1 MGQARWFRLRFQ
13 VSVTTAILAVIAL
26 VTAAAIGNVYY
37 SSTLAARDSAAGL
50 FAEVSARMV
59 AQVDRQMA
67 ETLTLSGWGA
77 RMPVLNAP
85 VQADGPENP
94 AVPLLT
100 ELLES
105 EPALYSLYAGRQ
117 NGDFLQVIAT
127 RGDDRVRQAH
137 RAPAGTD
144 MIVRTITGQG
154 PDRTQR
160 WAYLDRQ
167 GAVLGRAED
176 AAPDYD
182 PRQRDWYAPAQQAPG
197 PVLSAPYLFHSLRQP
212 GITASRRLAGAD
224 GVVGVDI
231 TLAGLSDF
239 ITGLKISANGGVV
252 VLDGQAR
259 VLAAGGG
266 LLGRLDPL
274 VPLRDAPAPLAAPL
288 AAAVST
294 GDRGAIRHL
303 DAGGVAMMAHISDWT
318 APGGQTLTI
327 AVVAPFEDFTGHI
340 RTMQHRTLLL
350 IVLVMLIIVPVAV
363 IGSGRLAG
371 TVRALAAEAQRVQAF
386 DFSGSSPTDSM
397 IIEFDTLGRAF
408 DTMKGS
414 LAGKAAALELAQTK
428 LEKLVGLGIALSAE
442 KDSNIL
448 MEKIL
453 MGAKELT
460 NADGGTLYIRTE
472 DETLRFQILR
482 NDTLKVAVGGA
493 SGDLPQIPDVPL
505 RDADGQPNHHN
516 VVSHCVNAEK
526 TVNIADAYDS
536 AEFDF
541 SGTKVFDQRNGYR
554 SQSFLTVPLK
564 PRGGGIIGAL
574 QLINAR
580 VPGTG
585 DIIPFDP
592 DIQSFVEALAAQAAT
607 ALYNRQLLD
616 AQEEL
621 MDAMIKIIA
630 GAIDAKS
637 PYTGGHCERV
647 PELALMLAE
656 EAGKVNSGPL
666 ADFGFKT
673 DEEWREFKIGA
684 WLHDC
689 GKVVTPEYVVDKAT
703 KLETIYN
710 RIHEVRTR
718 FEVLLRDAMIDYLRG
733 LIAGQEDEAT
743 LRARL
748 EERQA
753 RLRED
758 FAFIAD
764 CNVGGEFMAPDKVE
778 RLKQIAAQEWTR
790 TLDDRLGLSHEE
802 LKRFPADA
810 PALPVPEKLLDD
822 KPWHVI
828 PRPPGGLDRYD
839 GLGFQTKIPEA
850 LYNFGEVYNLSVSRG
865 TLSEEERFK
874 INEHIMQTIAML
886 EGLPFP
892 KHLKRVPEY
901 AGTHHETMIGTGYPR
916 KLDASGLSVPAR
928 IMAIAD
934 IFEALTASDRP
945 YKKAK
950 SLSESVKILS
960 FFKKDRHIDGD
971 LFDLFLTSGV
981 YRKYA
986 ERFLLPEQMDEVDIS
1001 QYITPPPAVPVA

>member
-1 MGQARWFRLRFQ
+1 M
-13 VSVTTAILAVIAL
+13 
-26 VTAAAIGNVYY
+26 
-37 SSTLAARDSAAGL
+37 
-50 FAEVSARMV
+50 
-59 AQVDRQMA
+59 
-67 ETLTLSGWGA
+67 
-77 RMPVLNAP
+77 
-85 VQADGPENP
+85 
-94 AVPLLT
+94 
-100 ELLES
+100 
-105 EPALYSLYAGRQ
+105 
-117 NGDFLQVIAT
+117 
-127 RGDDRVRQAH
+127 
-137 RAPAGTD
+137 
-144 MIVRTITGQG
+144 
-154 PDRTQR
+154 
-160 WAYLDRQ
+160 
-167 GAVLGRAED
+167 
-176 AAPDYD
+176 
-182 PRQRDWYAPAQQAPG
+182 
-197 PVLSAPYLFHSLRQP
+197 
-212 GITASRRLAGAD
+212 
-224 GVVGVDI
+224 VGVDI
-231 TLAGLSDF
+231 TLAGLAEF
-239 ITGLKISANGGVV
+239 ISGQKISANGGVV
-252 VLDGQAR
+252 VLDGQR
-259 VLAAGGG
+259 KVLAAGSG
-266 LLGRLDPL
+266 LLGSLPPL
-274 VPLRDAPAPLAAPL
+274 SALETAPVPLGAALGAVLASGQGP
-288 AAAVST
+288 
-294 GDRGAIRHL
+294 RMHHL
-303 DAGGVAMMAHISDWT
+303 DVGGTAMMTHISDWK
-318 APGGQTLTI
+318 APGGQSLSI

-350 IVLVMLIIVPVAV
+350 IAVVMLIILPVAV
-363 IGSGRLAG
+363 IASGRLAS
-371 TVRALAAEAQRVQAF
+371 TVRALAAEAQRVQGF
-386 DFSGSSPTDSM
+386 DFSGSSPKDSM
-397 IIEFDTLGRAF
+397 IIEFDALAGAF
-408 DTMKGS
+408 ESMKGS
-414 LAGKAAALELAQTK
+414 LASKANALELAQSK
-428 LEKLVGLGIALSAE
+428 LEKLVRLGIGLSAE
-442 KDSNIL
+442 KDSNTL

-453 MGAKELT
+453 MGAKDLT

-493 SGDLPQIPDVPL
+493 SGDLPEIPAVPL
-505 RDADGQPNHHN
+505 RDAAGKPNHNN
-516 VVSHCVNAEK
+516 VVSYCVNTEK
-526 TVNIADAYDS
+526 TVNIVDAYDS
-536 AEFDF
+536 AQFDF

-564 PRGGGIIGAL
+564 PRGGEVIGAL

-621 MDAMIKIIA
+621 MDSMIKIIA

-656 EAGKVNSGPL
+656 EAGKVSSGPL
-666 ADFGFKT
+666 ADFAFRT
-673 DEEWREFKIGA
+673 EEEWREFKIGA

-733 LIAGQEDEAT
+733 LIAGQEDEPA

-753 RLRED
+753 QLRED
-758 FAFIAD
+758 FAFLAE

-778 RLKQIAAQEWTR
+778 RLKQIGAQEWTR

-802 LKRFPADA
+802 LKRFPAEA
-810 PALPVPEKLLDD
+810 PALPVQEKLLDD
-822 KPWHVI
+822 KPWHII
-828 PRPPGGLDRYD
+828 PRPPGGLERYKD
-839 GLGFQTKIPEA
+839 LGFQTKIPEA

-916 KLDASGLSVPAR
+916 KLDADSLSIPAR

-960 FFKKDRHIDGD
+960 FFKKDKHIDGD

-981 YRKYA
+981 YRTYA

-1001 QYITPPPAVPVA
+1001 KYITAPEAAPVG